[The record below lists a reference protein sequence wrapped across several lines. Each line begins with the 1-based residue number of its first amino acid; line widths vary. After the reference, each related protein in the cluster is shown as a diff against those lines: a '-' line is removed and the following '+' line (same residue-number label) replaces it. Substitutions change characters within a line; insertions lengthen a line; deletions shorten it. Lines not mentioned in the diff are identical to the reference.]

1 MASLAT
7 GGVGHLHL
15 YKKGIKLPSHE
26 SRRREMLKRQR
37 MKRMSLLH
45 KARALMGSL
54 NRLQG
59 DQKDT
64 ADIEMEYQQTSERE
78 NKGRSGR
85 RRRRRFAD
93 ELVEPEWLLS
103 IPEDLFYNCDEAA
116 GETGMDVSSAEG
128 TERGSMLVS
137 DSEEDE
143 PGWYVLPRPEGK
155 RCLMVAH
162 NGCTV
167 TKDKNGMRVHQ
178 FQSILPNGS
187 PMSRTGG
194 GNDAYSIFDCVFNEE
209 LCTYIITDLL
219 CWKGQSLYG
228 CTASF
233 RFYWARVRLEETG
246 IGFSSETF
254 LHATGTEM
262 GEENVDGYK
271 IVLAP
276 SFLSTKESVYRCL
289 TDNFGYQ
296 TDGVLFVA
304 RGGYYEPGE
313 KPSPLMLVWKNE
325 NVSRYFCRAKRVSN
339 FPEALGALYDKS
351 LSGPVLSLGV
361 TLKCSDEE
369 EQIMTTREGV
379 QVLCAHTIA
388 YDQAAP
394 VIKESAIATSALR
407 CRTGRLYKF
416 QVFYYRS
423 STNEELFC
431 GIFRG
436 NGPKRRVHADMHSR
450 IMFHL
455 LAPSLL

>member
-1 MASLAT
+1 
-7 GGVGHLHL
+7 
-15 YKKGIKLPSHE
+15 
-26 SRRREMLKRQR
+26 
-37 MKRMSLLH
+37 
-45 KARALMGSL
+45 
-54 NRLQG
+54 
-59 DQKDT
+59 
-64 ADIEMEYQQTSERE
+64 ME
-78 NKGRSGR
+78 
-85 RRRRRFAD
+85 
-93 ELVEPEWLLS
+93 L
-103 IPEDLFYNCDEAA
+103 
-116 GETGMDVSSAEG
+116 SSAEG
-128 TERGSMLVS
+128 METGNMPVS
-137 DSEEDE
+137 ESEEDE

-167 TKDKNGMRVHQ
+167 TKDKNGVRVHQ
-178 FQSILPNGS
+178 FHSILPNGS
-187 PMSRTGG
+187 PMSRSGG
-194 GNDAYSIFDCVFNEE
+194 GNDAYSIFDCVFNQE

-246 IGFSSETF
+246 IGLSSETF
-254 LHATGTEM
+254 LYGTGTE
-262 GEENVDGYK
+262 VDGYK

-276 SFLSTKESVYRCL
+276 SFLSTKESVYKCL
-289 TDNFGYQ
+289 TDTFGYQ

-325 NVSRYFCRAKRVSN
+325 NVSRYFRRANTVSN
-339 FPEALGALYDKS
+339 LPEALSALNDRKVLGS
-351 LSGPVLSLGV
+351 MLSLGV

-379 QVLCAHTIA
+379 QILCANTIA
-388 YDQAAP
+388 YDQTATGSKGLATAP
-394 VIKESAIATSALR
+394 PAVRYRL
-407 CRTGRLYKF
+407 GRLYKF
-416 QVFYYRS
+416 QVYYYRY

-436 NGPKRRVHADMHSR
+436 NGPKRRVYADMHSR

-455 LAPSLL
+455 LVPSLL